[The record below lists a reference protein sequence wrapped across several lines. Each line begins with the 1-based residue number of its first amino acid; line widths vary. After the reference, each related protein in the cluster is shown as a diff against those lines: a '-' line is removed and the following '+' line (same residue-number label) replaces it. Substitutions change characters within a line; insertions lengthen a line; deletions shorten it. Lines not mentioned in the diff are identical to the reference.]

1 MKFGGFSD
9 DIEFMVYHGAYHSLN
24 QIEKKL
30 SGGLVFENPGPF
42 INVFLGI
49 LVVFLVLR
57 RVFGLLGKSRNR
69 GQMKLAIPA
78 HWSTTEGQIIA
89 ASVEKIVH
97 NKKNDNNDE
106 DLYFPRITFEY
117 TVDGHR
123 YTGIQAVG
131 KPENIMEKA
140 SHLLTHFQT
149 GSEVL
154 VYYDPQKPS
163 LSRFSVG

>member
-1 MKFGGFSD
+1 M
-9 DIEFMVYHGAYHSLN
+9 
-24 QIEKKL
+24 
-30 SGGLVFENPGPF
+30 FENPGQF
-42 INVFLGI
+42 IIVFLGI
-49 LVVFLVLR
+49 LVIFLVFR
-57 RVFGLLGKSRNR
+57 RVFEFLGKNRNR

-78 HWSTTEGQIIA
+78 HWRTTEGQIIA
-89 ASVEKIVH
+89 SSVEKIAH

-106 DLYFPRITFEY
+106 DLYFPLITYEY
-117 TVDGHR
+117 TVDDHS
-123 YTGIQAVG
+123 YTGKQAVG

-163 LSRFSVG
+163 LSRFSMG